1 MKIDEENN
9 VAMMARLGAGKKN
22 EDGSYSGVL
31 LGDWVPEIEDGS
43 WNGTGIFGYD
53 HGKASYGFRED
64 GTAFIGKSGSGRI
77 NFNGNEGLIYSDN
90 FNGTVYGI

>member
-9 VAMMARLGAGKKN
+9 VAMMARLGAGRKN
-22 EDGSYSGVL
+22 DDGSYSGVL

-43 WNGTGIFGYD
+43 WKGTGIFGYD
-53 HGKASYGFRED
+53 HGKVAYGLRED
-64 GTAFIGKSGSGRI
+64 GTAFLGKSGSGRI

-90 FNGTVYGI
+90 FDG